1 MMLLRINTRINARL
15 NALLI
20 AVTALVATL
29 IFMQPASAQK
39 AFLHPDKA
47 FPVTVSWLENAT
59 QLRVNFL
66 TEKGYYLYQ
75 EAFQFRL
82 MQGDDASQILP
93 AVLPK
98 AEVKFDETFQK
109 NMPIYRYPIEV
120 ILTLPGGSALA
131 QKGQGVQI
139 EVDLQGCADGGIC
152 YPPSTLKFNIAAPG
166 VQVMPMPDEAILGA
180 ISSTSNQQASVTDR
194 FVSLWQERDDVN
206 AIGRFLKDTPRSY
219 LFLAF
224 FVLGLALAFTPCVLP
239 MLPILSSILFGANR
253 SEPIKKSRAIALASA
268 YIFGMALMYALAG
281 VLMAALGSGAQQA
294 LQNPIVLSAFAL
306 LLLALAGSLFGFYN
320 LQFPQAW
327 QAYIDRLA
335 GRQKGGSVYGAFA
348 LGGISTL
355 VASPCITAP
364 LAGILGFI
372 AHTGSM
378 SLGGG
383 LLFVMALGM
392 GLPLLFIAV
401 EARMLIPS
409 TGKWMI
415 GLQRVLGV
423 LLVLLAA
430 WIISPIVLSNNSSS
444 GSASSGPARAEKQL
458 GDLRFKVIGS
468 IEALQPFFE
477 EAKRT
482 GKPLLL
488 DFYADWCISC
498 KEMEIKTFAN
508 SAVTKKMQ
516 EYILVQAD
524 VTRNNA
530 EHQALLKQY
539 GLFGP
544 PGILLFNAAG
554 DEQINQRVVGF
565 MPPDRFLMRLNAAV
579 P

>member
-1 MMLLRINTRINARL
+1 MMLFQAHSRINAW
-15 NALLI
+15 LLSAI
-20 AVTALVATL
+20 AIAASFLL
-29 IFMQPASAQK
+29 MLPASAQK

-47 FPVTVSWLENAT
+47 FPVTVSWLENKT
-59 QLRVNFL
+59 QVQVNFL
-66 TEKGYYLYQ
+66 TAKGYYLYQ

-82 MQGDDASQILP
+82 MQGDGASQVLT

-109 NMPIYRYPIEV
+109 DMPIYRYPIDV
-120 ILTLPGGSALA
+120 VLTLPGGAALA
-131 QKGQGVQI
+131 EKGQGIQI

-152 YPPSTLKFNIAAPG
+152 YPPTTLKFNIAAPG
-166 VQVMPMPDEAILGA
+166 VQVMPLPDEVIQSASA
-180 ISSTSNQQASVTDR
+180 TSNQQQTVTDR
-194 FVSLWQERDDVN
+194 FMGLWQQRDDVN
-206 AIGRFLKDTPRSY
+206 AISQFLKETPTTY
-219 LFLAF
+219 LFIAF

-239 MLPILSSILFGANR
+239 MLPILSSIVFGTQG
-253 SEPIKKSRAIALASA
+253 SKPIKKSRAAVLAAA
-268 YIFGMALMYALAG
+268 YILGMALMYALAG

-320 LQFPQAW
+320 LQFPQSW
-327 QAYIDRLA
+327 QVYIDRIA
-335 GRQKGGSVYGAFA
+335 GRQKGGSITGAFI

-364 LAGILGFI
+364 LAGVLGFI

-392 GLPLLFIAV
+392 GLPLFFIAV
-401 EARMLIPS
+401 EARMLIPT

-415 GLQRVLGV
+415 GLQRVLGIM
-423 LLVLLAA
+423 LIMLAA
-430 WIISPIVLSNNSSS
+430 WIVSPILLSNTNSSS
-444 GSASSGPARAEKQL
+444 SNSGGLARSEKQL
-458 GDLRFKVIGS
+458 GDLKFKVIGT

-498 KEMEIKTFAN
+498 KEMEIKTFTN
-508 SAVTKKMQ
+508 PAVAKKMQ

-524 VTRNNA
+524 VTSNTA
-530 EHQALLKQY
+530 AHQALLKRY

-544 PGILLFNAAG
+544 PGILLFNPAG
-554 DEQINQRVVGF
+554 EEQTNQRVVGF
-565 MPPDRFLMRLNAAV
+565 MPPDRFLLRLNAAA

>member
-1 MMLLRINTRINARL
+1 MMLLQAHSRIKAW
-15 NALLI
+15 LLFAI
-20 AVTALVATL
+20 AIVASFVL
-29 IFMQPASAQK
+29 MLPASAQK

-47 FPVTVSWLENAT
+47 FPVTVTWLENRT
-59 QLRVNFL
+59 QVQVNFL
-66 TEKGYYLYQ
+66 TAKGYYLYQ

-82 MQGDDASQILP
+82 MQGDGASQVLT
-93 AVLPK
+93 AALPK

-109 NMPIYRYPIEV
+109 NMPIYRYPIQV
-120 ILTLPGGSALA
+120 VLTLPGGSVLA
-131 QKGQGVQI
+131 EKGEGIQI

-166 VQVMPMPDEAILGA
+166 VQVMPLPDEAVLGTNDRA
-180 ISSTSNQQASVTDR
+180 SNLQVSVTDR
-194 FVSLWQERDDVN
+194 FMGLWKQRDDVN
-206 AIGRFLKDTPRSY
+206 AIGSFLEQTPNTY

-253 SEPIKKSRAIALASA
+253 SEPIKKSRAITLASA

-281 VLMAALGSGAQQA
+281 ILMAALGSGAQQA

-327 QAYIDRLA
+327 QAYVDRLA
-335 GRQKGGSVYGAFA
+335 GRQKGGSVVGAFI

-364 LAGILGFI
+364 LAGVLGFI

-401 EARMLIPS
+401 EARILIPS

-415 GLQRVLGV
+415 TLQRLLGV
-423 LLVLLAA
+423 MLVLLAA
-430 WIISPIVLSNNSSS
+430 WIVSPILLGNSPTE
-444 GSASSGPARAEKQL
+444 SASGGQARAEKRL
-458 GDLRFKVIGS
+458 GDLTFKVVGS
-468 IEALQPFFE
+468 IEALQPFF
-477 EAKRT
+477 
-482 GKPLLL
+482 

-498 KEMEIKTFAN
+498 KEMEIKTFQNA
-508 SAVTKKMQ
+508 AVAKKMQ
-516 EYILVQAD
+516 DFILVQAD
-524 VTRNNA
+524 VTRNTA

-544 PGILLFNAAG
+544 PGILLFNPVG
-554 DEQINQRVVGF
+554 EEQINQRVVGF
-565 MPPDRFLMRLNAAV
+565 MPPDRFLPRLNAVA

>member
-1 MMLLRINTRINARL
+1 MMLFQAHSRINAW
-15 NALLI
+15 LLSAI
-20 AVTALVATL
+20 AIAASFLL
-29 IFMQPASAQK
+29 MLPASAQK

-47 FPVTVSWLENAT
+47 FPVTVSWLENKT
-59 QLRVNFL
+59 QVQVNFF
-66 TEKGYYLYQ
+66 TAKGYYLYQ

-82 MQGDDASQILP
+82 MQGDGASQVLT

-109 NMPIYRYPIEV
+109 DMPIYRYPIDV
-120 ILTLPGGSALA
+120 VLTLPGGAALA
-131 QKGQGVQI
+131 EKGLGIQI

-152 YPPSTLKFNIAAPG
+152 YPPTTLKFNIAAPG
-166 VQVMPMPDEAILGA
+166 VQVMPLPDEAIQSA
-180 ISSTSNQQASVTDR
+180 SATSNQQQSVTDR
-194 FVSLWQERDDVN
+194 FMGLWQQRDDVN
-206 AIGRFLKDTPRSY
+206 AISQFLKETPTAY
-219 LFLAF
+219 LFIAF

-239 MLPILSSILFGANR
+239 MLPILSSIVFGTQG
-253 SEPIKKSRAIALASA
+253 SKPIKKSRAAVLAAA
-268 YIFGMALMYALAG
+268 YILGMALMYALAG

-320 LQFPQAW
+320 LQFPQSW
-327 QAYIDRLA
+327 QVYIDRIA
-335 GRQKGGSVYGAFA
+335 GRQKGGSITGAFI

-364 LAGILGFI
+364 LAGVLGFI

-392 GLPLLFIAV
+392 GLPLFFIAV
-401 EARMLIPS
+401 EARMLIPT

-415 GLQRVLGV
+415 GLQRVLGIM
-423 LLVLLAA
+423 LIMLAA
-430 WIISPIVLSNNSSS
+430 WIVSPILLSNTNSSS
-444 GSASSGPARAEKQL
+444 SNSGGLARSEKQL
-458 GDLRFKVIGS
+458 GDLKFKVIGT

-508 SAVTKKMQ
+508 PAVAKKMQ
-516 EYILVQAD
+516 DFILVQAD
-524 VTRNNA
+524 VTSNTA
-530 EHQALLKQY
+530 AHQALLKRY

-544 PGILLFNAAG
+544 PGILLFNPAG
-554 DEQINQRVVGF
+554 EEQTNQRVVGF
-565 MPPDRFLMRLNAAV
+565 MPPDRFLLRLNAAA

>member
-1 MMLLRINTRINARL
+1 MMLFPAHSRINAW
-15 NALLI
+15 LLSAI
-20 AVTALVATL
+20 AIAASFLL
-29 IFMQPASAQK
+29 MLPASAQK

-47 FPVTVSWLENAT
+47 FPVTVSWLENKT
-59 QLRVNFL
+59 QVQVNFF
-66 TEKGYYLYQ
+66 TAKGYYLYQ

-82 MQGDDASQILP
+82 MQADGASQTLT
-93 AVLPK
+93 ATLPK

-109 NMPIYRYPIEV
+109 DMPIYRYPIEV
-120 ILTLPGGSALA
+120 VLTLPGGAALA
-131 QKGQGVQI
+131 EKGQGIQI

-152 YPPSTLKFNIAAPG
+152 YPPTTLKFNIAAPG
-166 VQVMPMPDEAILGA
+166 VQVMPLPDEVIQSASA
-180 ISSTSNQQASVTDR
+180 TSNQQQSVTDR
-194 FVSLWQERDDVN
+194 FMGLWQQRDDVN
-206 AIGRFLKDTPRSY
+206 AIGQFLKETPTTY
-219 LFLAF
+219 LFIAF

-239 MLPILSSILFGANR
+239 MLPILSSIVFGTQG
-253 SEPIKKSRAIALASA
+253 SKPIKKSRAAVLAAA
-268 YIFGMALMYALAG
+268 YILGMALMYALAG

-320 LQFPQAW
+320 LQFPQSW
-327 QAYIDRLA
+327 QVYIDRIA
-335 GRQKGGSVYGAFA
+335 GRQKGGSITGAFI

-364 LAGILGFI
+364 LAGVLGFI

-392 GLPLLFIAV
+392 GLPLFFIAV
-401 EARMLIPS
+401 EARMLIPT

-415 GLQRVLGV
+415 GLQRVLGIM
-423 LLVLLAA
+423 LIMLAA
-430 WIISPIVLSNNSSS
+430 WIVSPILLSNTNSSS
-444 GSASSGPARAEKQL
+444 SNSGGLARSEKQL
-458 GDLRFKVIGS
+458 GDLKFKVIGT

-508 SAVTKKMQ
+508 SAVAKKMQ
-516 EYILVQAD
+516 DFILVQAD
-524 VTRNNA
+524 VTSNTA
-530 EHQALLKQY
+530 AHQALLKRY

-544 PGILLFNAAG
+544 PGILLFNPAG
-554 DEQINQRVVGF
+554 EEQANQRVVGF
-565 MPPDRFLMRLNAAV
+565 MPPDRFLLRLNASA

>member
-1 MMLLRINTRINARL
+1 MMLFQAHSRINAW
-15 NALLI
+15 LLAVI
-20 AVTALVATL
+20 AIAASFLL
-29 IFMQPASAQK
+29 MLPAIAQK

-47 FPVTVSWLENAT
+47 FPLTASWLENKT
-59 QLRVNFL
+59 QLQVNFL
-66 TEKGYYLYQ
+66 TAKGYYLYQ
-75 EAFQFRL
+75 EALQFRL
-82 MQGDDASQILP
+82 MQADGTSQTLT
-93 AVLPK
+93 AALPK

-109 NMPIYRYPIEV
+109 NMPIYRYPIDV
-120 ILTLPGGSALA
+120 ILTLPGGAALA
-131 QKGQGVQI
+131 EKGQGIQI

-152 YPPSTLKFNIAAPG
+152 YPPTTLKFNIAAPG
-166 VQVMPMPDEAILGA
+166 VQVMPMPDDAIQSA
-180 ISSTSNQQASVTDR
+180 SSATSNQQASVVDR
-194 FVSLWQERDDVN
+194 FMGLWQQRDDVN
-206 AIGRFLKDTPRSY
+206 AIGQFLKETPTAY
-219 LFLAF
+219 LFIAF

-239 MLPILSSILFGANR
+239 MLPILSSIVFGTQG
-253 SEPIKKSRAIALASA
+253 SKPIKKSRAAVLAAA
-268 YIFGMALMYALAG
+268 YILGMALMYALAG

-294 LQNPIVLSAFAL
+294 LQNPVVLIAFAIL
-306 LLLALAGSLFGFYN
+306 LLVLAGSLFGFYG
-320 LQFPQAW
+320 LSFPQSW
-327 QAYIDRLA
+327 HKHIDRIA
-335 GRQKGGSVYGAFA
+335 GRQKGGSITGAFI

-364 LAGILGFI
+364 LAGVLGFI

-392 GLPLLFIAV
+392 GLPLFFIAV
-401 EARMLIPS
+401 EARMLIPT

-415 GLQRVLGV
+415 GLQRVLGIM
-423 LLVLLAA
+423 LIMLAA
-430 WIISPIVLSNNSSS
+430 WIVSPILLGNTNSSS
-444 GSASSGPARAEKQL
+444 SNNGGLARSEKQL
-458 GDLRFKVIGS
+458 GELKFKVIGS

-498 KEMEIKTFAN
+498 KEMEIKTFA
-508 SAVTKKMQ
+508 SPAVAKKMQ
-516 EYILVQAD
+516 EFILVQAD
-524 VTRNNA
+524 VTSNSA
-530 EHQALLKQY
+530 AHQALLKRY

-554 DEQINQRVVGF
+554 EEQTNQRVVGF
-565 MPPDRFLMRLNAAV
+565 MPPDRFLLRLSAAA

>member
-1 MMLLRINTRINARL
+1 MTLFQAHSRINAW
-15 NALLI
+15 LLSAI
-20 AVTALVATL
+20 AIAASFLL
-29 IFMQPASAQK
+29 MLPASAQK

-47 FPVTVSWLENAT
+47 FPVTVSWLENKT
-59 QLRVNFL
+59 QVQVNFF
-66 TEKGYYLYQ
+66 TAKGYYLYQ

-82 MQGDDASQILP
+82 MQADGASQTLT
-93 AVLPK
+93 ATLPK

-109 NMPIYRYPIEV
+109 DMPIYRYPIEV
-120 ILTLPGGSALA
+120 VLTLPGGAALA
-131 QKGQGVQI
+131 EKGQGIQI

-152 YPPSTLKFNIAAPG
+152 YPPTTLKFNIAAPG
-166 VQVMPMPDEAILGA
+166 VQVMPLPDEVIQSASA
-180 ISSTSNQQASVTDR
+180 TSNQQQSVTDR
-194 FVSLWQERDDVN
+194 FMGLWQQRDDVN
-206 AIGRFLKDTPRSY
+206 AIGQFLKETPTTY
-219 LFLAF
+219 LFIAF

-239 MLPILSSILFGANR
+239 MLPILSSIVFGTQG
-253 SEPIKKSRAIALASA
+253 SKPIKKSHAAALAAA
-268 YIFGMALMYALAG
+268 YILGMALMYALAG

-320 LQFPQAW
+320 LQFPQSW
-327 QAYIDRLA
+327 QVYIDRIA
-335 GRQKGGSVYGAFA
+335 GRQKGGSITGAFI

-364 LAGILGFI
+364 LAGVLGFI

-392 GLPLLFIAV
+392 GLPLFFIAV
-401 EARMLIPS
+401 EARMLIPT

-415 GLQRVLGV
+415 GLQRVLGIM
-423 LLVLLAA
+423 LIMLAA
-430 WIISPIVLSNNSSS
+430 WIVSPILLSNTNSSS
-444 GSASSGPARAEKQL
+444 SNSGGLARSEKQL
-458 GDLRFKVIGS
+458 GDLKFKVIGT

-508 SAVTKKMQ
+508 PAVAKKMQ
-516 EYILVQAD
+516 DFILVQAD
-524 VTRNNA
+524 VTSNTA
-530 EHQALLKQY
+530 AHQALLKRY

-544 PGILLFNAAG
+544 PGILLFNPAG
-554 DEQINQRVVGF
+554 EEQTNQRVVGF
-565 MPPDRFLMRLNAAV
+565 MPPDRFLLRLNASA

>member
-1 MMLLRINTRINARL
+1 
-15 NALLI
+15 
-20 AVTALVATL
+20 
-29 IFMQPASAQK
+29 
-39 AFLHPDKA
+39 
-47 FPVTVSWLENAT
+47 
-59 QLRVNFL
+59 
-66 TEKGYYLYQ
+66 
-75 EAFQFRL
+75 
-82 MQGDDASQILP
+82 
-93 AVLPK
+93 
-98 AEVKFDETFQK
+98 
-109 NMPIYRYPIEV
+109 
-120 ILTLPGGSALA
+120 LTLPGGVALA
-131 QKGQGVQI
+131 EKSQGIQI

-166 VQVMPMPDEAILGA
+166 VQVMPLPDALQP
-180 ISSTSNQQASVTDR
+180 SPSTTANLSPSIGER
-194 FVSLWQERDDVN
+194 FMGLWQQRDDVN
-206 AIGRFLKDTPRSY
+206 AISSFLEETPNAY

-253 SEPIKKSRAIALASA
+253 SEPIKKSRAITLASA
-268 YIFGMALMYALAG
+268 YIVGMALMYALAG

-327 QAYIDRLA
+327 QAYVDRLA
-335 GRQKGGSVYGAFA
+335 GRQKGGSVLGAFI

-364 LAGILGFI
+364 LAGVLGFI

-401 EARMLIPS
+401 EARILIPS

-415 GLQRVLGV
+415 TLQRLLGV
-423 LLVLLAA
+423 MLVLLAA
-430 WIISPIVLSNNSSS
+430 WIVSPIFLGNSPTESAIS
-444 GSASSGPARAEKQL
+444 GQTRTEKRL
-458 GDLRFKVIGS
+458 GDLTFKVVGS
-468 IEALQPFFE
+468 IEALQPYFN

-498 KEMEIKTFAN
+498 KEMEIKTFQNA
-508 SAVTKKMQ
+508 AVAKKMQ
-516 EYILVQAD
+516 DFILVQAD
-524 VTRNNA
+524 VTRNTA

-544 PGILLFNAAG
+544 PGILLFNPAG
-554 DEQINQRVVGF
+554 EEQINQRVVGF
-565 MPPDRFLMRLNAAV
+565 MPPDRFLPRLNAVA

>member
-1 MMLLRINTRINARL
+1 MTLFQVHSRINAW
-15 NALLI
+15 LLSAI
-20 AVTALVATL
+20 AIAASLL
-29 IFMQPASAQK
+29 LMLPASAQK

-47 FPVTVSWLENAT
+47 FPVTVSWIENKT
-59 QLRVNFL
+59 QLQVNFL
-66 TEKGYYLYQ
+66 TAKGYYLYQ

-82 MQGDDASQILP
+82 MQGDSASQTMT
-93 AVLPK
+93 ATLPK

-109 NMPIYRYPIEV
+109 NMPIYRHPIDV
-120 ILTLPGGSALA
+120 ILTLPGGAALA
-131 QKGQGVQI
+131 EKGQGIQI

-152 YPPSTLKFNIAAPG
+152 YPPTTLKFNIAAPG
-166 VQVMPMPDEAILGA
+166 VQVMPLPDALLPSPSAAANPSPSIGE
-180 ISSTSNQQASVTDR
+180 R
-194 FVSLWQERDDVN
+194 FMGLWKQRDDVN
-206 AIGRFLKDTPRSY
+206 AIGSFLEETPNTY

-224 FVLGLALAFTPCVLP
+224 FILGLALAFTPCVLP

-253 SEPIKKSRAIALASA
+253 SEPIKKSRAITLASA

-327 QAYIDRLA
+327 QAYVDRLA
-335 GRQKGGSVYGAFA
+335 GRQKGGSVVGAFI

-364 LAGILGFI
+364 LAGVLGFI

-401 EARMLIPS
+401 EARILIPS

-415 GLQRVLGV
+415 TLQRLLGV
-423 LLVLLAA
+423 MLVLLAA
-430 WIISPIVLSNNSSS
+430 WIVSPIFIGNSPTE
-444 GSASSGPARAEKQL
+444 SASSGQARTEKQL
-458 GDLRFKVIGS
+458 GELKFKVIGS
-468 IEALQPFFE
+468 IEALQPFFD

-508 SAVTKKMQ
+508 PAVAKKMQ
-516 EYILVQAD
+516 DFILVQAN
-524 VTRNNA
+524 VTSNSA
-530 EHQALLKQY
+530 AHQALLKGY

-554 DEQINQRVVGF
+554 EEQINQRVVGF
-565 MPPDRFLMRLNAAV
+565 MPPDRFLLRLNAAA

>member
-1 MMLLRINTRINARL
+1 MTLFPAHSRINAW
-15 NALLI
+15 LLSAI
-20 AVTALVATL
+20 AIAASFLL
-29 IFMQPASAQK
+29 MLPASAQK

-47 FPVTVSWLENAT
+47 FPVTVSWLENKT
-59 QLRVNFL
+59 QVQVNFF
-66 TEKGYYLYQ
+66 TAKGYYLYQ

-82 MQGDDASQILP
+82 MQADGASQTLT
-93 AVLPK
+93 ATLPK

-109 NMPIYRYPIEV
+109 DMPIYRYPIDV
-120 ILTLPGGSALA
+120 VLTLPGGVALA
-131 QKGQGVQI
+131 EKGQGIQI

-152 YPPSTLKFNIAAPG
+152 YPPTTLKFNIAAPG
-166 VQVMPMPDEAILGA
+166 VQVMPLPDEVIQSASA
-180 ISSTSNQQASVTDR
+180 TSNQQQSVTDR
-194 FVSLWQERDDVN
+194 FMGLWQQRDDVN
-206 AIGRFLKDTPRSY
+206 AISQFLKETPTTY
-219 LFLAF
+219 LFIAF

-239 MLPILSSILFGANR
+239 MLPILSSIVFGTQG
-253 SEPIKKSRAIALASA
+253 SKPIKKSRAAVLAAA
-268 YIFGMALMYALAG
+268 YILGMALMYALAG

-320 LQFPQAW
+320 LQFPQSW
-327 QAYIDRLA
+327 QVYIDRIA
-335 GRQKGGSVYGAFA
+335 GRQKGGSITGAFI

-364 LAGILGFI
+364 LAGVLGFI

-392 GLPLLFIAV
+392 GLPLFFIAV
-401 EARMLIPS
+401 EARMLIPT

-415 GLQRVLGV
+415 GLQRVLGIM
-423 LLVLLAA
+423 LIMLAA
-430 WIISPIVLSNNSSS
+430 WIVSPILLSNTNSSS
-444 GSASSGPARAEKQL
+444 SNSGGLARSEKQL
-458 GDLRFKVIGS
+458 GDLKFKVIGT

-508 SAVTKKMQ
+508 PAVAKKMQ
-516 EYILVQAD
+516 DFILVQAD
-524 VTRNNA
+524 VTSNTA
-530 EHQALLKQY
+530 AHQALLKRY

-544 PGILLFNAAG
+544 PGILLFNPAG
-554 DEQINQRVVGF
+554 EEQANQRVVGF
-565 MPPDRFLMRLNAAV
+565 MPPDRFLLRLNASA

>member
-1 MMLLRINTRINARL
+1 MTLFPAHSRINAW
-15 NALLI
+15 LLSAI
-20 AVTALVATL
+20 AIAASFLL
-29 IFMQPASAQK
+29 MLPASAQK

-47 FPVTVSWLENAT
+47 FPVTVSWLENKT
-59 QLRVNFL
+59 QVQVNFF
-66 TEKGYYLYQ
+66 TAKGYYLYQ

-82 MQGDDASQILP
+82 MQADGASQTLT
-93 AVLPK
+93 ATLPK

-109 NMPIYRYPIEV
+109 DMPIYRYPIEV
-120 ILTLPGGSALA
+120 VLTLPGGAALA
-131 QKGQGVQI
+131 EKGQGIQI

-152 YPPSTLKFNIAAPG
+152 YPPTTLKFNIAAPG
-166 VQVMPMPDEAILGA
+166 VQVMPLPDEAIQSA
-180 ISSTSNQQASVTDR
+180 SANSNQQQSVTDR
-194 FVSLWQERDDVN
+194 FMGLWQQRDDVN
-206 AIGRFLKDTPRSY
+206 AIGQFLKETPTTY
-219 LFLAF
+219 LFIAF

-239 MLPILSSILFGANR
+239 MLPILSSIVFGTQG
-253 SEPIKKSRAIALASA
+253 SKPIKKSRAAVLAAA
-268 YIFGMALMYALAG
+268 YILGMALMYALAG

-320 LQFPQAW
+320 LQFPQSW
-327 QAYIDRLA
+327 QVYVDRIA
-335 GRQKGGSVYGAFA
+335 GRQKGGSITGAFI

-364 LAGILGFI
+364 LAGVLGFI

-392 GLPLLFIAV
+392 GLPLFFIAV
-401 EARMLIPS
+401 EARMLIPT

-415 GLQRVLGV
+415 GLQRVLGIM
-423 LLVLLAA
+423 LIMLAA
-430 WIISPIVLSNNSSS
+430 WIVSPILLSNTNSSS
-444 GSASSGPARAEKQL
+444 SNSGGLARSEKQL
-458 GDLRFKVIGS
+458 GDLKFKVIGT

-508 SAVTKKMQ
+508 SAVAKKMQ
-516 EYILVQAD
+516 DFILVQAD
-524 VTRNNA
+524 VTSNTA
-530 EHQALLKQY
+530 AHQALLKRY

-544 PGILLFNAAG
+544 PGILLFNPAG
-554 DEQINQRVVGF
+554 EEQANQRVVGF
-565 MPPDRFLMRLNAAV
+565 MPPDRFLLRLNASA

>member
-1 MMLLRINTRINARL
+1 MMLFQAHSRINAW
-15 NALLI
+15 LLSAMAI
-20 AVTALVATL
+20 AASLL
-29 IFMQPASAQK
+29 LMLPASAQK

-47 FPVTVSWLENAT
+47 FPVTVSWLENRT
-59 QLRVNFL
+59 QLQVNFL
-66 TEKGYYLYQ
+66 TAKGYYLYQ

-82 MQGDDASQILP
+82 MQGDSASQTLT
-93 AVLPK
+93 ATLPK

-109 NMPIYRYPIEV
+109 NMPIYRHPIDV
-120 ILTLPGGSALA
+120 ILTLPGGAALA
-131 QKGQGVQI
+131 EKGQGIQI

-152 YPPSTLKFNIAAPG
+152 YPPTTLKFNIAAPG
-166 VQVMPMPDEAILGA
+166 VQVMPLPD
-180 ISSTSNQQASVTDR
+180 ASLPSPSAVTNPNPSVGER
-194 FVSLWQERDDVN
+194 FMDLWKERDDVN
-206 AIGRFLKDTPRSY
+206 AISRFLEETPTAY
-219 LFLAF
+219 LFIAF

-239 MLPILSSILFGANR
+239 MLPILSSIVFGTQG
-253 SEPIKKSRAIALASA
+253 SKPIKKSRAAVLAAA
-268 YIFGMALMYALAG
+268 YILGMALMYALAG

-294 LQNPIVLSAFAL
+294 LQNPVVLIAFAIL
-306 LLLALAGSLFGFYN
+306 LLVLAGSLFGFYG
-320 LQFPQAW
+320 LSLPQSW
-327 QAYIDRLA
+327 HGHIDRIA
-335 GRQKGGSVYGAFA
+335 GRQKGGSIAGAFI
-348 LGGISTL
+348 LGGVSTL

-364 LAGILGFI
+364 LAGVLGFI

-392 GLPLLFIAV
+392 GLPLFFIAV
-401 EARMLIPS
+401 EARMLIPT

-415 GLQRVLGV
+415 GLQRVLGIMLIV
-423 LLVLLAA
+423 LAA
-430 WIISPIVLSNNSSS
+430 WIVSPIFLGNSPSE
-444 GSASSGPARAEKQL
+444 SASSGQARAEKQL
-458 GDLRFKVIGS
+458 GELKFKVIGS
-468 IEALQPFFE
+468 IEELQPFFE

-508 SAVTKKMQ
+508 PAVAKKMQ
-516 EYILVQAD
+516 EFILVQAD
-524 VTRNNA
+524 VTSNSA
-530 EHQALLKQY
+530 AHQALLKRY

-554 DEQINQRVVGF
+554 EEQTNQRVVGF
-565 MPPDRFLMRLNAAV
+565 MPPDRFLPRLNAAA

>member
-1 MMLLRINTRINARL
+1 MMLLRINTRWNG
-15 NALLI
+15 LLLFVM
-20 AVTALVATL
+20 AMGVSFL
-29 IFMQPASAQK
+29 FMLPVSAQK

-47 FPVTVSWLENAT
+47 FPVTVSWLENKT
-59 QLRVNFL
+59 QLQVNFL
-66 TEKGYYLYQ
+66 TANGYYLYQ

-82 MQGDDASQILP
+82 MQGNGASKVLT
-93 AVLPK
+93 ATLPK

-120 ILTLPGGSALA
+120 TLTLPGGAALA
-131 QKGQGVQI
+131 EKGQGIQI

-152 YPPSTLKFNIAAPG
+152 YPPTTLKFNIAAPG
-166 VQVMPMPDEAILGA
+166 VQVMPIPDEVMLSA
-180 ISSTSNQQASVTDR
+180 SSPTSNQQPSVADR
-194 FVSLWQERDDVN
+194 FKGLWQQRDDVN
-206 AIGRFLKDTPRSY
+206 AIGQFLQATPTAY
-219 LFLAF
+219 LFIAF

-239 MLPILSSILFGANR
+239 MLPILSSIVFGTQG
-253 SEPIKKSRAIALASA
+253 SKPIKKSRAAVLAAA
-268 YIFGMALMYALAG
+268 YILGMALMYALAG

-294 LQNPIVLSAFAL
+294 LQNPIVLTAFAIL
-306 LLLALAGSLFGFYN
+306 LLVLAGSLFGFYG
-320 LQFPQAW
+320 LSFPQSW
-327 QAYIDRLA
+327 HKHIDRIA
-335 GRQKGGSVYGAFA
+335 GRQKGGSITGAFI
-348 LGGISTL
+348 LGGVSTL

-364 LAGILGFI
+364 LAGVLGFI

-392 GLPLLFIAV
+392 GLPLFFIAV
-401 EARMLIPS
+401 EARMLIPT

-415 GLQRVLGV
+415 GLQRVLGIM
-423 LLVLLAA
+423 LIMLAA
-430 WIISPIVLSNNSSS
+430 WIVSPIFLGNSPTESTSS
-444 GSASSGPARAEKQL
+444 GQARAEKQL
-458 GDLRFKVIGS
+458 GDLKFKVIGS
-468 IEALQPFFE
+468 IEALQPYFD

-508 SAVTKKMQ
+508 PVVAKKMQ
-516 EYILVQAD
+516 EYILAQAD
-524 VTRNNA
+524 VTRNTP

-544 PGILLFNAAG
+544 PGILLFNPAG
-554 DEQINQRVVGF
+554 EEQNNQRVVGF
-565 MPPDRFLMRLNAAV
+565 MPPDRFLLRLNAAA

>member
-1 MMLLRINTRINARL
+1 MMLFQAHSRINAW
-15 NALLI
+15 LLSAI
-20 AVTALVATL
+20 AIAASFLL
-29 IFMQPASAQK
+29 MLPASAQK

-47 FPVTVSWLENAT
+47 FPVTVSWLENKT
-59 QLRVNFL
+59 QVQVNFF
-66 TEKGYYLYQ
+66 TAKGYYLYQ

-82 MQGDDASQILP
+82 MQADGASQTLT
-93 AVLPK
+93 ATLPK

-109 NMPIYRYPIEV
+109 NMPIYRYPIDV
-120 ILTLPGGSALA
+120 VLTLPGGVALA
-131 QKGQGVQI
+131 EKGQGIQI

-152 YPPSTLKFNIAAPG
+152 YPPTTLKFNIAAPG
-166 VQVMPMPDEAILGA
+166 VQVMPLPDEAIQSA
-180 ISSTSNQQASVTDR
+180 SATSNQQQSVTDR
-194 FVSLWQERDDVN
+194 FMGLWQQRDDVN
-206 AIGRFLKDTPRSY
+206 AIGQFLKETPTTY
-219 LFLAF
+219 LFIAF

-239 MLPILSSILFGANR
+239 MLPILSSIVFGTQG
-253 SEPIKKSRAIALASA
+253 SKPIKKSRAAVLAAA
-268 YIFGMALMYALAG
+268 YILGMALMYALAG

-294 LQNPIVLSAFAL
+294 LQSPIVLSAFAL

-320 LQFPQAW
+320 LQFPQSW
-327 QAYIDRLA
+327 QVYIDRIA
-335 GRQKGGSVYGAFA
+335 GRQKGGSITGAFI

-364 LAGILGFI
+364 LAGVLGFI

-392 GLPLLFIAV
+392 GLPLFFIAV
-401 EARMLIPS
+401 EARMLIPT

-415 GLQRVLGV
+415 GLQRVLGIM
-423 LLVLLAA
+423 LIMLAA
-430 WIISPIVLSNNSSS
+430 WIVSPILLGSTNSSS
-444 GSASSGPARAEKQL
+444 SNNGGLARSEKQL
-458 GDLRFKVIGS
+458 GDLKFKVIGT

-508 SAVTKKMQ
+508 PAVAKKMQ
-516 EYILVQAD
+516 DFILVQAD
-524 VTRNNA
+524 VTRNTA
-530 EHQALLKQY
+530 EHQALLKRY

-544 PGILLFNAAG
+544 PGILLFNPAG
-554 DEQINQRVVGF
+554 EEQTNQRVVGF
-565 MPPDRFLMRLNAAV
+565 MPPDRFLLRLNAAA

>member
-1 MMLLRINTRINARL
+1 MMLFQAHSRINAW
-15 NALLI
+15 LLSAI
-20 AVTALVATL
+20 AIAASFLL
-29 IFMQPASAQK
+29 MLPASAQK

-47 FPVTVSWLENAT
+47 FPVTVGWLENKT
-59 QLRVNFL
+59 QVQVNFL
-66 TEKGYYLYQ
+66 TAKGYYLYQ

-82 MQGDDASQILP
+82 MQGDGASQVLT

-109 NMPIYRYPIEV
+109 DMPIYRYPIEV
-120 ILTLPGGSALA
+120 VLTLPGGAALA
-131 QKGQGVQI
+131 EKGQGIQI

-152 YPPSTLKFNIAAPG
+152 YPPTTLKFNIAAPG
-166 VQVMPMPDEAILGA
+166 VQVMPLPDEVIQSASA
-180 ISSTSNQQASVTDR
+180 TSNQQQSVTDR
-194 FVSLWQERDDVN
+194 FMGLWQQRDDVN
-206 AIGRFLKDTPRSY
+206 AISQFLKETPTAY
-219 LFLAF
+219 LFIAF

-239 MLPILSSILFGANR
+239 MLPILSSIVFGTQG
-253 SEPIKKSRAIALASA
+253 SKPIKKSRAAVLAAA
-268 YIFGMALMYALAG
+268 YILGMALMYALAG

-320 LQFPQAW
+320 LQFPQSW
-327 QAYIDRLA
+327 QVYIDRIA
-335 GRQKGGSVYGAFA
+335 GRQKGGSITGAFI

-364 LAGILGFI
+364 LAGVLGFI

-392 GLPLLFIAV
+392 GLPLFFIAV
-401 EARMLIPS
+401 EARMLIPT

-415 GLQRVLGV
+415 GLQRVLGIM
-423 LLVLLAA
+423 LIMLAA
-430 WIISPIVLSNNSSS
+430 WIVSPILLSNTNSSS
-444 GSASSGPARAEKQL
+444 SNSGGLARSEKQL
-458 GDLRFKVIGS
+458 GDLKFKVIGT

-508 SAVTKKMQ
+508 PAVAKKMQ

-524 VTRNNA
+524 VTSNTA
-530 EHQALLKQY
+530 AHQALLKRY

-544 PGILLFNAAG
+544 PGILLFNPAG
-554 DEQINQRVVGF
+554 EEQTNQRVVGF
-565 MPPDRFLMRLNAAV
+565 MPPDRFLLRLNAAA

>member
-1 MMLLRINTRINARL
+1 MMLFQAHSRINAW
-15 NALLI
+15 LLSAI
-20 AVTALVATL
+20 AIAASFLL
-29 IFMQPASAQK
+29 MLPASAQK

-47 FPVTVSWLENAT
+47 FPVNVSWLENKT
-59 QLRVNFL
+59 QLQVNFL
-66 TEKGYYLYQ
+66 TAKGYYLYQ

-82 MQGDDASQILP
+82 MQGDGASQTLT
-93 AVLPK
+93 ATLPK

-109 NMPIYRYPIEV
+109 NMPIYRYPIDV
-120 ILTLPGGSALA
+120 ILTLPGGAALA
-131 QKGQGVQI
+131 EKGQGIQI

-152 YPPSTLKFNIAAPG
+152 YPPTTLKFNIAAPG
-166 VQVMPMPDEAILGA
+166 VQVMPMPDELIPSANSA
-180 ISSTSNQQASVTDR
+180 ASNQQQSVTDR
-194 FVSLWQERDDVN
+194 FMGLWQQRDDVN
-206 AIGRFLKDTPRSY
+206 AISRFLEETPTAY
-219 LFLAF
+219 LFIAF

-239 MLPILSSILFGANR
+239 MLPILSSIVFGTQG
-253 SEPIKKSRAIALASA
+253 SKPIKKSRAAVLAAA
-268 YIFGMALMYALAG
+268 YILGMALMYALAG

-294 LQNPIVLSAFAL
+294 LQNPVVLIAFAV
-306 LLLALAGSLFGFYN
+306 LLLALAGSLFGFYG
-320 LQFPQAW
+320 LSLPQSW
-327 QAYIDRLA
+327 HSHIDRIA
-335 GRQKGGSVYGAFA
+335 GRQKGGSITGAFI
-348 LGGISTL
+348 LGGVSTL

-364 LAGILGFI
+364 LAGVLGFI

-392 GLPLLFIAV
+392 GLPLFFIAV
-401 EARMLIPS
+401 EARMLIPT

-415 GLQRVLGV
+415 GLQRVLGIMLIV
-423 LLVLLAA
+423 LAA
-430 WIISPIVLSNNSSS
+430 WIVSPILLGSTNSSS
-444 GSASSGPARAEKQL
+444 SNNGGLARSEKQL
-458 GDLRFKVIGS
+458 GELKFKVIGS

-508 SAVTKKMQ
+508 PTVAKKMQ
-516 EYILVQAD
+516 DFILVQAD
-524 VTRNNA
+524 VTSNSA
-530 EHQALLKQY
+530 AHQALLKRY

-544 PGILLFNAAG
+544 PGILLFNPAG
-554 DEQINQRVVGF
+554 EEQTNQRIVGF
-565 MPPDRFLMRLNAAV
+565 MPPDRFLSRLNAAA

>member
-1 MMLLRINTRINARL
+1 MMLFQAHSRINAW
-15 NALLI
+15 LLSAI
-20 AVTALVATL
+20 AIAASFLL
-29 IFMQPASAQK
+29 MLPASAQK

-47 FPVTVSWLENAT
+47 FPVTVSWLENKT
-59 QLRVNFL
+59 QVQVNFF
-66 TEKGYYLYQ
+66 TAKGYYLYQ

-82 MQGDDASQILP
+82 MQADGASQTLT
-93 AVLPK
+93 ATLPK

-109 NMPIYRYPIEV
+109 DMPIYRYPIEV
-120 ILTLPGGSALA
+120 VLTLPGGAALA
-131 QKGQGVQI
+131 EKGQGIQI

-152 YPPSTLKFNIAAPG
+152 YPPTTLKFNIAAPG
-166 VQVMPMPDEAILGA
+166 VQVMPLPDEVIQSASA
-180 ISSTSNQQASVTDR
+180 TSNQQQSVTDR
-194 FVSLWQERDDVN
+194 FMGLWQQRDDVN
-206 AIGRFLKDTPRSY
+206 AIGQFLKETPTTY
-219 LFLAF
+219 LFIAF

-239 MLPILSSILFGANR
+239 MLPILSSIVFGTQG
-253 SEPIKKSRAIALASA
+253 SKPIKKSRAAVLAAA
-268 YIFGMALMYALAG
+268 YILGMALMYALAG

-320 LQFPQAW
+320 LQFPQSW
-327 QAYIDRLA
+327 QVYIDRIA
-335 GRQKGGSVYGAFA
+335 GRQKGGSITGAFI

-364 LAGILGFI
+364 LAGVLGFI

-392 GLPLLFIAV
+392 GLPLFFIAV
-401 EARMLIPS
+401 EARMLIPT

-415 GLQRVLGV
+415 GLQRVLGIM
-423 LLVLLAA
+423 LIMLAA
-430 WIISPIVLSNNSSS
+430 WIVSPILLSNTNSSS
-444 GSASSGPARAEKQL
+444 SNSGGLARSEKQL
-458 GDLRFKVIGS
+458 GDLKFKVIGT

-508 SAVTKKMQ
+508 PAVAKKMQ
-516 EYILVQAD
+516 DFILVQAD
-524 VTRNNA
+524 VTSNTA
-530 EHQALLKQY
+530 AHQALLKRY

-544 PGILLFNAAG
+544 PGILLFNPAG
-554 DEQINQRVVGF
+554 EEQANQRVVGF
-565 MPPDRFLMRLNAAV
+565 MPPDRFLLRLNAAA

>member
-1 MMLLRINTRINARL
+1 MTLFQAHSRINAWIL
-15 NALLI
+15 SAIAIAASFLLM
-20 AVTALVATL
+20 L
-29 IFMQPASAQK
+29 PASAQK

-47 FPVTVSWLENAT
+47 FPVTVSWLENKT
-59 QLRVNFL
+59 QVQVNFF
-66 TEKGYYLYQ
+66 TAKGYYLYQ

-82 MQGDDASQILP
+82 MQADGASQTLT
-93 AVLPK
+93 ATLPK

-109 NMPIYRYPIEV
+109 DMPIYRYPIEV
-120 ILTLPGGSALA
+120 VLTLPGGAALA
-131 QKGQGVQI
+131 EKGQGIQI

-152 YPPSTLKFNIAAPG
+152 YPPTTLKFNIAAPG
-166 VQVMPMPDEAILGA
+166 VQVMPLPDEEIQSASA
-180 ISSTSNQQASVTDR
+180 NSNQQQSVTDR
-194 FVSLWQERDDVN
+194 FMGLWQQRDDVN
-206 AIGRFLKDTPRSY
+206 AIGQFLKETPTTY
-219 LFLAF
+219 LFIAF

-239 MLPILSSILFGANR
+239 MLPILSSIVFGTQG
-253 SEPIKKSRAIALASA
+253 SKPIKKSRAAVLAAA
-268 YIFGMALMYALAG
+268 YILGMALMYALAG

-320 LQFPQAW
+320 LQFPQSW
-327 QAYIDRLA
+327 QVYIDRIA
-335 GRQKGGSVYGAFA
+335 GRQKGGSITGAFI

-364 LAGILGFI
+364 LAGVLGFI

-392 GLPLLFIAV
+392 GLPLFFIAV
-401 EARMLIPS
+401 EARMLIPT

-415 GLQRVLGV
+415 GLQRILGIM
-423 LLVLLAA
+423 LIMLAA
-430 WIISPIVLSNNSSS
+430 WIVSPILLGNTNSSS
-444 GSASSGPARAEKQL
+444 SNSGGLVRSEKQL
-458 GDLRFKVIGS
+458 GDLKFKVIGT

-508 SAVTKKMQ
+508 SAVAKKMQ

-524 VTRNNA
+524 VTSNTA
-530 EHQALLKQY
+530 AHQALLKRY
-539 GLFGP
+539 ALFGP
-544 PGILLFNAAG
+544 PGILLFNPAG
-554 DEQINQRVVGF
+554 EEQANQRVVGF
-565 MPPDRFLMRLNAAV
+565 MPPDRFLLRLNAAA

>member
-1 MMLLRINTRINARL
+1 MLLAAIAIA
-15 NALLI
+15 ASFLLM
-20 AVTALVATL
+20 L
-29 IFMQPASAQK
+29 PASAQK

-47 FPVTVSWLENAT
+47 FPVTVSWLENKT
-59 QLRVNFL
+59 QLQIDFL
-66 TEKGYYLYQ
+66 TAKGYYLYQ

-82 MQGDDASQILP
+82 MQSDGASQTLAATI
-93 AVLPK
+93 PK

-109 NMPIYRYPIEV
+109 NMPIYRYPIDV
-120 ILTLPGGSALA
+120 ILTLPGGAALA
-131 QKGQGVQI
+131 EKGQGIQI

-152 YPPSTLKFNIAAPG
+152 YPPTTLKFNIAAPG
-166 VQVMPMPDEAILGA
+166 VQVMPMPDEAIQSA
-180 ISSTSNQQASVTDR
+180 SSATSNQPASVTDR
-194 FVSLWQERDDVN
+194 FKGLWQQRDDVN
-206 AIGRFLKDTPRSY
+206 AIGQFLKETPTAY
-219 LFLAF
+219 LFIAF

-306 LLLALAGSLFGFYN
+306 LLLVLAGSLFGFYG

-327 QAYIDRLA
+327 QAYVDRLA
-335 GRQKGGSVYGAFA
+335 GRQKGGSVVGAFI

-364 LAGILGFI
+364 LAGVLGFI

-392 GLPLLFIAV
+392 GLPLFLIAV
-401 EARMLIPS
+401 EARMLIPT

-415 GLQRVLGV
+415 GLQRVLGIMLIV
-423 LLVLLAA
+423 LAA
-430 WIISPIVLSNNSSS
+430 WIVSPIFLGNSPSE
-444 GSASSGPARAEKQL
+444 SASSGQARAEKQL
-458 GDLRFKVIGS
+458 GELKFKVIGS
-468 IEALQPFFE
+468 IEALQPFFD

-508 SAVTKKMQ
+508 PAVAKKMQ
-516 EYILVQAD
+516 EFILVQAD
-524 VTRNNA
+524 VTRNIA

-544 PGILLFNAAG
+544 PGILLFNPAG
-554 DEQINQRVVGF
+554 EEKINQRVVGF
-565 MPPDRFLMRLNAAV
+565 MPPDRFLLRLNAAA

>member
-1 MMLLRINTRINARL
+1 MMLFQAHSRINAW
-15 NALLI
+15 LLSAI
-20 AVTALVATL
+20 AIAASFLL
-29 IFMQPASAQK
+29 MLPASAQK

-47 FPVTVSWLENAT
+47 FPVTVSWLENKT
-59 QLRVNFL
+59 QVQVNFL
-66 TEKGYYLYQ
+66 TAKGYYLYQ

-82 MQGDDASQILP
+82 MQGDGASQVLT

-109 NMPIYRYPIEV
+109 DMPIYRYPIEV
-120 ILTLPGGSALA
+120 VLTLPGGAALA
-131 QKGQGVQI
+131 EKGQGIQI

-152 YPPSTLKFNIAAPG
+152 YPPTTLKFNIAAPG
-166 VQVMPMPDEAILGA
+166 VQVMPLPDEVIQSASA
-180 ISSTSNQQASVTDR
+180 TSNQQQTVTDR
-194 FVSLWQERDDVN
+194 FMGLWQQRDDVN
-206 AIGRFLKDTPRSY
+206 AISQFLKETPTTY
-219 LFLAF
+219 LFIAF

-239 MLPILSSILFGANR
+239 MLPILSSIVFGTQG
-253 SEPIKKSRAIALASA
+253 SKPIKKSRAAVLAAA
-268 YIFGMALMYALAG
+268 YILGMALMYALAG

-320 LQFPQAW
+320 LQFPQSW
-327 QAYIDRLA
+327 QVYIDRIA
-335 GRQKGGSVYGAFA
+335 GRQKGGSITGAFI

-364 LAGILGFI
+364 LAGVLGFI

-392 GLPLLFIAV
+392 GLPLFFIAV
-401 EARMLIPS
+401 EARMLIPT

-415 GLQRVLGV
+415 GLQRVLGIM
-423 LLVLLAA
+423 LIMLAA
-430 WIISPIVLSNNSSS
+430 WIVSPILLSNTNSSS
-444 GSASSGPARAEKQL
+444 SNSGGLARSEKQL
-458 GDLRFKVIGS
+458 GNLKFKVIGT

-508 SAVTKKMQ
+508 PAVAKKMQ

-524 VTRNNA
+524 VTSNTA
-530 EHQALLKQY
+530 AHQALLKRY

-544 PGILLFNAAG
+544 PGILLFNPAG
-554 DEQINQRVVGF
+554 EEQTNQRVVGF
-565 MPPDRFLMRLNAAV
+565 MPPDRFLLRLNAAA

>member
-1 MMLLRINTRINARL
+1 MTLFQAHSRINAW
-15 NALLI
+15 LLSAI
-20 AVTALVATL
+20 AIAASFLL
-29 IFMQPASAQK
+29 MLPASAQK

-47 FPVTVSWLENAT
+47 FPVTVSWLENKT
-59 QLRVNFL
+59 QVQVNFF
-66 TEKGYYLYQ
+66 TAKGYYLYQ

-82 MQGDDASQILP
+82 MQADGASQTLT
-93 AVLPK
+93 ATLPK

-109 NMPIYRYPIEV
+109 DMPIYRYPIEV
-120 ILTLPGGSALA
+120 VLTLPGGAALA
-131 QKGQGVQI
+131 EKGQGIQI

-152 YPPSTLKFNIAAPG
+152 YPPTTLKFNIAAPG
-166 VQVMPMPDEAILGA
+166 VQVMPLPDEEIQSASA
-180 ISSTSNQQASVTDR
+180 NSNQQQSVTDR
-194 FVSLWQERDDVN
+194 FMGLWQQRDDVN
-206 AIGRFLKDTPRSY
+206 AIGQFLKETPTTY
-219 LFLAF
+219 LFIAF

-239 MLPILSSILFGANR
+239 MLPILSSIVFGTQG
-253 SEPIKKSRAIALASA
+253 SKPIKKSRAAVLAAA
-268 YIFGMALMYALAG
+268 YILGMALMYALAG

-320 LQFPQAW
+320 LQFPQSW
-327 QAYIDRLA
+327 QVYIDRIA
-335 GRQKGGSVYGAFA
+335 GRQKGGSITGAFI

-364 LAGILGFI
+364 LAGVLGFI

-392 GLPLLFIAV
+392 GLPLFFIAV
-401 EARMLIPS
+401 EARMLIPT

-415 GLQRVLGV
+415 GLQRVLGIM
-423 LLVLLAA
+423 LIMLAA
-430 WIISPIVLSNNSSS
+430 WIVSPILLSNTNSSS
-444 GSASSGPARAEKQL
+444 SNSGGLARSEKQL
-458 GDLRFKVIGS
+458 GDLKFKVIGT

-508 SAVTKKMQ
+508 PAVAKKMQ
-516 EYILVQAD
+516 DFILVQAD
-524 VTRNNA
+524 VTSNTA
-530 EHQALLKQY
+530 AHQALLKRY

-544 PGILLFNAAG
+544 PGILLFNPAG
-554 DEQINQRVVGF
+554 EEQANQRVVGF
-565 MPPDRFLMRLNAAV
+565 MPPDRFLLRLNASA

>member
-1 MMLLRINTRINARL
+1 MMLFQAHSRINAW
-15 NALLI
+15 LLSAMAI
-20 AVTALVATL
+20 AASLL
-29 IFMQPASAQK
+29 LMLPASAQK

-47 FPVTVSWLENAT
+47 FPVTVSWLENRT
-59 QLRVNFL
+59 QLQVNFL
-66 TEKGYYLYQ
+66 TAKGYYLYQ

-82 MQGDDASQILP
+82 MQGDSASQTLT
-93 AVLPK
+93 ATLPK

-109 NMPIYRYPIEV
+109 NMPIYRHPIDV
-120 ILTLPGGSALA
+120 ILTLPGGAALA
-131 QKGQGVQI
+131 EKGQGIQI

-152 YPPSTLKFNIAAPG
+152 YPPTTLKFNIAAPG
-166 VQVMPMPDEAILGA
+166 VQVMPLPD
-180 ISSTSNQQASVTDR
+180 ASLPSPSAVANPNPSIGEG
-194 FVSLWQERDDVN
+194 FMGLWKERDDVN
-206 AIGRFLKDTPRSY
+206 AISRFLEETPTAY
-219 LFLAF
+219 LFIAF

-239 MLPILSSILFGANR
+239 MLPILSSIVFGTQG
-253 SEPIKKSRAIALASA
+253 SKPIKKSRAALLAAA
-268 YIFGMALMYALAG
+268 YILGMALMYALAG

-294 LQNPIVLSAFAL
+294 LQNPVVLIAFAIL
-306 LLLALAGSLFGFYN
+306 LLVLAGSLFGFYG
-320 LQFPQAW
+320 LSLPQSW
-327 QAYIDRLA
+327 HGHIDRIA
-335 GRQKGGSVYGAFA
+335 GRQKGGSIAGAFI
-348 LGGISTL
+348 LGGVSTL

-364 LAGILGFI
+364 LAGVLGFI

-392 GLPLLFIAV
+392 GLPLFFIAV
-401 EARMLIPS
+401 EARMLIPT

-415 GLQRVLGV
+415 GLQRVLGIMLIV
-423 LLVLLAA
+423 LAA
-430 WIISPIVLSNNSSS
+430 WIVSPIFLGNSPTESTSS
-444 GSASSGPARAEKQL
+444 GQARAEKQL
-458 GDLRFKVIGS
+458 GELKFKVIGS
-468 IEALQPFFE
+468 IEELQPFFE

-508 SAVTKKMQ
+508 PAVAKKMQ
-516 EYILVQAD
+516 EFILVQAD
-524 VTRNNA
+524 VTSNSA
-530 EHQALLKQY
+530 AHKALLKRY

-554 DEQINQRVVGF
+554 EEQTNQRVVGF
-565 MPPDRFLMRLNAAV
+565 MPPDRFLPRLNAAA

>member
-1 MMLLRINTRINARL
+1 MMLFQAHSRINAW
-15 NALLI
+15 LLYAI
-20 AVTALVATL
+20 AIAASFLL
-29 IFMQPASAQK
+29 MLPASAQK

-47 FPVTVSWLENAT
+47 FPVTVSWLENRT
-59 QLRVNFL
+59 QLQINFL
-66 TEKGYYLYQ
+66 TANGYYLYQ

-82 MQGDDASQILP
+82 MQGDGASQLLT
-93 AVLPK
+93 AALPK

-120 ILTLPGGSALA
+120 ILTLPGGAALA
-131 QKGQGVQI
+131 EKGQGIQI

-152 YPPSTLKFNIAAPG
+152 YPPTTLKFNIATPG
-166 VQVMPMPDEAILGA
+166 VQVMPMPDETTLNAS
-180 ISSTSNQQASVTDR
+180 SSTSNQQSSITDR
-194 FVSLWQERDDVN
+194 FIGLWQQRDDVN
-206 AIGRFLKDTPRSY
+206 AISQFLKETPTTY
-219 LFLAF
+219 LFIAF

-239 MLPILSSILFGANR
+239 MLPILSSIVFGTQG
-253 SEPIKKSRAIALASA
+253 SKPIKKSRAAVLAAA
-268 YIFGMALMYALAG
+268 YILGMALMYALAG

-320 LQFPQAW
+320 LQFPQSW
-327 QAYIDRLA
+327 QVYIDRIA
-335 GRQKGGSVYGAFA
+335 GRQKGGSITGAFI

-364 LAGILGFI
+364 LAGVLGFI

-392 GLPLLFIAV
+392 GLPLFFIAV
-401 EARMLIPS
+401 EARMLIPT

-415 GLQRVLGV
+415 GLQRVLGIM
-423 LLVLLAA
+423 LIMLAA
-430 WIISPIVLSNNSSS
+430 WIVSPILLSNTNSSS
-444 GSASSGPARAEKQL
+444 SNSGGLARSEKQL
-458 GDLRFKVIGS
+458 GDLKFRVIGT

-508 SAVTKKMQ
+508 PAVAKKMQ
-516 EYILVQAD
+516 EFILVQAD

-530 EHQALLKQY
+530 EHQALLKRF

-554 DEQINQRVVGF
+554 EEQSNQRVVGF
-565 MPPDRFLMRLNAAV
+565 MPPDRFLLRLNAAA

>member
-1 MMLLRINTRINARL
+1 MMLFQAHSRINAW
-15 NALLI
+15 LLSAI
-20 AVTALVATL
+20 AIAASFLL
-29 IFMQPASAQK
+29 MLPASAQK

-47 FPVTVSWLENAT
+47 FPVTVSWLENKT
-59 QLRVNFL
+59 QVQVNFL
-66 TEKGYYLYQ
+66 TAKGYYLYQ

-82 MQGDDASQILP
+82 MQGDGASQVLT

-109 NMPIYRYPIEV
+109 DMPIYRYPIEV
-120 ILTLPGGSALA
+120 VLTLPGGAALA
-131 QKGQGVQI
+131 EKGQGIQI

-152 YPPSTLKFNIAAPG
+152 YPPTTLKFNIAAPG
-166 VQVMPMPDEAILGA
+166 VQVMPLPDEVIQSASA
-180 ISSTSNQQASVTDR
+180 TSNQQQTVTDR
-194 FVSLWQERDDVN
+194 FMGLWQQRDDVN
-206 AIGRFLKDTPRSY
+206 AISQFLKETPTAY
-219 LFLAF
+219 LFIAF

-239 MLPILSSILFGANR
+239 MLPILSSIVFGTQG
-253 SEPIKKSRAIALASA
+253 SKPIKKSRAAVLAAA
-268 YIFGMALMYALAG
+268 YILGMALMYALAG

-320 LQFPQAW
+320 LQFPQSW
-327 QAYIDRLA
+327 QVYIDRIA
-335 GRQKGGSVYGAFA
+335 GRQKGGSITGAFI

-364 LAGILGFI
+364 LAGVLGFI

-392 GLPLLFIAV
+392 GLPLFFIAV
-401 EARMLIPS
+401 EARMLIPT

-415 GLQRVLGV
+415 GLQRVLGIM
-423 LLVLLAA
+423 LIMLAA
-430 WIISPIVLSNNSSS
+430 WIVSPILLSNTNSSS
-444 GSASSGPARAEKQL
+444 SNSGGLARSEKQL
-458 GDLRFKVIGS
+458 GNLKFKVIGT

-508 SAVTKKMQ
+508 PAVAKKMQ

-524 VTRNNA
+524 VTSNTA
-530 EHQALLKQY
+530 AHQALLKRY

-544 PGILLFNAAG
+544 PGILLFNPAG
-554 DEQINQRVVGF
+554 EEQTNQRVVGF
-565 MPPDRFLMRLNAAV
+565 MPPDRFLLRLNAAA

>member
-1 MMLLRINTRINARL
+1 MQFQAHSRTNAWLLAAIAIAGSFLLML
-15 NALLI
+15 
-20 AVTALVATL
+20 
-29 IFMQPASAQK
+29 PASAQK

-47 FPVTVSWLENAT
+47 FPVSVSWLENKT
-59 QLRVNFL
+59 QLQVNFL
-66 TEKGYYLYQ
+66 TAKGYYLYQ

-82 MQGDDASQILP
+82 MQGDGASQTLT
-93 AVLPK
+93 ATLPK
-98 AEVKFDETFQK
+98 SEVKFDETFQK

-120 ILTLPGGSALA
+120 ILTLPGGAALA
-131 QKGQGVQI
+131 EKAQGIQI

-152 YPPSTLKFNIAAPG
+152 YPPTTLKFNIAAPG
-166 VQVMPMPDEAILGA
+166 VQVMPLPDEATLSA
-180 ISSTSNQQASVTDR
+180 SSPTINQQTSVTDR
-194 FVSLWQERDDVN
+194 FMGLWQQRDDVN
-206 AIGRFLKDTPRSY
+206 AIGQFLKETPTAY
-219 LFLAF
+219 LFIAF

-239 MLPILSSILFGANR
+239 MLPILSSIVFGTQG
-253 SEPIKKSRAIALASA
+253 SKPIKKSRAAVLAAA

-294 LQNPIVLSAFAL
+294 LQNPIVLTAFAIL
-306 LLLALAGSLFGFYN
+306 LLVLAGSLFGFYG
-320 LQFPQAW
+320 LSFPQSW
-327 QAYIDRLA
+327 HRHIDRIA
-335 GRQKGGSVYGAFA
+335 GRQKGGSITGAFI
-348 LGGISTL
+348 LGGVSTL

-364 LAGILGFI
+364 LAGVLGFI

-392 GLPLLFIAV
+392 GLPLFFIAV
-401 EARMLIPS
+401 EARMLIPT

-415 GLQRVLGV
+415 GLQRVLGIM
-423 LLVLLAA
+423 LIMLAA
-430 WIISPIVLSNNSSS
+430 WIVSPIFLGNSPTE
-444 GSASSGPARAEKQL
+444 SASSGQARAEKQL
-458 GDLRFKVIGS
+458 GDLKFKVIGS

-498 KEMEIKTFAN
+498 KEMEIKTFQNA
-508 SAVTKKMQ
+508 AVAKKMQ
-516 EYILVQAD
+516 DFILVQAD
-524 VTRNNA
+524 VTRNTA

-544 PGILLFNAAG
+544 PGILLFNPAG
-554 DEQINQRVVGF
+554 EEQINQRVVGF
-565 MPPDRFLMRLNAAV
+565 MPPDRFLLRLNAAA

>member
-1 MMLLRINTRINARL
+1 MLYQAHSRINAW
-15 NALLI
+15 LLAAI
-20 AVTALVATL
+20 AIAASFLL
-29 IFMQPASAQK
+29 MLPASAQK

-47 FPVTVSWLENAT
+47 FPVTVSWLENKT
-59 QLRVNFL
+59 QLQVNLL
-66 TEKGYYLYQ
+66 TAKGYYLYQ

-82 MQGDDASQILP
+82 MQGDGASQTLT
-93 AVLPK
+93 ATLPK

-120 ILTLPGGSALA
+120 ILTLPGGAALA
-131 QKGQGVQI
+131 EKGQGIQI

-152 YPPSTLKFNIAAPG
+152 YPPTTLKFNIAAPG
-166 VQVMPMPDEAILGA
+166 VQVMPMPDEATLSA
-180 ISSTSNQQASVTDR
+180 SSPTINQQVSVTDR
-194 FVSLWQERDDVN
+194 FMGLWQQRDDVN
-206 AIGRFLKDTPRSY
+206 AIGQFLKETPTAY
-219 LFLAF
+219 LFIAF

-239 MLPILSSILFGANR
+239 MLPILSSIVFGTQG
-253 SEPIKKSRAIALASA
+253 SKPIKKSRAAVLAAA

-294 LQNPIVLSAFAL
+294 LQNPIVLTAFAIL
-306 LLLALAGSLFGFYN
+306 LLVLAGSLFGFYG
-320 LQFPQAW
+320 LSFPQSW
-327 QAYIDRLA
+327 YRHIDRIA
-335 GRQKGGSVYGAFA
+335 GRQKGGSITGAFI
-348 LGGISTL
+348 LGGVSTL

-364 LAGILGFI
+364 LAGVLGFI

-392 GLPLLFIAV
+392 GLPLFFIAV
-401 EARMLIPS
+401 EARMLIPT

-415 GLQRVLGV
+415 GLQRILGI
-423 LLVLLAA
+423 LLIVLAA
-430 WIISPIVLSNNSSS
+430 WIVSPIFLGNSPIESTSS
-444 GSASSGPARAEKQL
+444 GQARAEKRL
-458 GDLRFKVIGS
+458 GDLTFKVVGS

-508 SAVTKKMQ
+508 PVVAKKMQ

-524 VTRNNA
+524 VTRNTP

-544 PGILLFNAAG
+544 PGILLFNPAG
-554 DEQINQRVVGF
+554 EEYTNQRVVGF
-565 MPPDRFLMRLNAAV
+565 MPPDRFLLRLNAAAL
-579 P
+579 

>member
-1 MMLLRINTRINARL
+1 MMLFQAHSRINAW
-15 NALLI
+15 LLSAI
-20 AVTALVATL
+20 AIAASFLL
-29 IFMQPASAQK
+29 MLPASAQK

-47 FPVTVSWLENAT
+47 FPVTVSWLENKT
-59 QLRVNFL
+59 QVQVNFL
-66 TEKGYYLYQ
+66 TAKGYYLYQ

-82 MQGDDASQILP
+82 MQGDGASQVLT

-109 NMPIYRYPIEV
+109 DMPIYRYPIEV
-120 ILTLPGGSALA
+120 VLTLPGGAALA
-131 QKGQGVQI
+131 EKGQGIQI

-152 YPPSTLKFNIAAPG
+152 YPPTTLKFNIAAPG
-166 VQVMPMPDEAILGA
+166 VQVMPLPDEIIQSASA
-180 ISSTSNQQASVTDR
+180 TSNQQQSVTDR
-194 FVSLWQERDDVN
+194 FMGLWQQRDDVN
-206 AIGRFLKDTPRSY
+206 AISQFLKETPTAY
-219 LFLAF
+219 LFIAF

-239 MLPILSSILFGANR
+239 MLPILSSIVFGTQG
-253 SEPIKKSRAIALASA
+253 SKPIKKSRAAVLAAA
-268 YIFGMALMYALAG
+268 YILGMALMYALAG

-320 LQFPQAW
+320 LQFPQSW
-327 QAYIDRLA
+327 QVHIDQIA
-335 GRQKGGSVYGAFA
+335 GRQKGGSITGAFI

-364 LAGILGFI
+364 LAGVLGFI

-392 GLPLLFIAV
+392 GLPLFFIAV
-401 EARMLIPS
+401 EARMLIPT

-415 GLQRVLGV
+415 GLQRVLGIM
-423 LLVLLAA
+423 LIMLAA
-430 WIISPIVLSNNSSS
+430 WIVSPILLSNTNSSISNS
-444 GSASSGPARAEKQL
+444 GGLARSEKQL
-458 GDLRFKVIGS
+458 GDLKFKVIGT

-508 SAVTKKMQ
+508 PAVAKKMQ

-524 VTRNNA
+524 VTSNTA
-530 EHQALLKQY
+530 AHQALLKRY

-544 PGILLFNAAG
+544 PGILLFNPAG
-554 DEQINQRVVGF
+554 EEQTNQRVVGF
-565 MPPDRFLMRLNAAV
+565 MPPDRFLLRLNAAA

>member
-1 MMLLRINTRINARL
+1 MKQFQAHSRINAW
-15 NALLI
+15 LLSAI
-20 AVTALVATL
+20 AIAASFLL
-29 IFMQPASAQK
+29 MLPASAQK

-47 FPVTVSWLENAT
+47 FPVTVSWLENKT
-59 QLRVNFL
+59 QVQVNFL
-66 TEKGYYLYQ
+66 TAKGYYLYQ

-82 MQGDDASQILP
+82 MQGDGASQVLA

-109 NMPIYRYPIEV
+109 DMPIYRYPIEV
-120 ILTLPGGSALA
+120 VLTLPGGAALA
-131 QKGQGVQI
+131 EKGQGIQI

-152 YPPSTLKFNIAAPG
+152 YPPTTLKFNIAAPG
-166 VQVMPMPDEAILGA
+166 VQVMPLPDEAIQSA
-180 ISSTSNQQASVTDR
+180 SATSTQQQSVMDR
-194 FVSLWQERDDVN
+194 FMGLWQQRDDVN
-206 AIGRFLKDTPRSY
+206 AIGQFLKETPTTY
-219 LFLAF
+219 LFIAF

-239 MLPILSSILFGANR
+239 MLPILSSIVFGTQG
-253 SEPIKKSRAIALASA
+253 SKPIKKSRAAVLAAA
-268 YIFGMALMYALAG
+268 YILGMALMYALAG

-320 LQFPQAW
+320 LQFPQSW
-327 QAYIDRLA
+327 QVYIDRIA
-335 GRQKGGSVYGAFA
+335 GRQKGGSITGAFI

-364 LAGILGFI
+364 LAGVLGFI

-392 GLPLLFIAV
+392 GLPLFFIAV
-401 EARMLIPS
+401 EARMLIPT

-415 GLQRVLGV
+415 SLQRVLGIM
-423 LLVLLAA
+423 LIMLAA
-430 WIISPIVLSNNSSS
+430 WIVSPILLSNTNSLSS
-444 GSASSGPARAEKQL
+444 NSDGLARSEKQL
-458 GDLRFKVIGS
+458 GDLKFKVIGT

-508 SAVTKKMQ
+508 PAVAKKMQ

-524 VTRNNA
+524 VTSNTA
-530 EHQALLKQY
+530 AHQALLKRY

-544 PGILLFNAAG
+544 PGILLFNPAG
-554 DEQINQRVVGF
+554 EEQTNQRVVGF
-565 MPPDRFLMRLNAAV
+565 MPPDRFLLRLNAAA

>member
-1 MMLLRINTRINARL
+1 MTLFQVHSRINAW
-15 NALLI
+15 LLSAI
-20 AVTALVATL
+20 AIAASLL
-29 IFMQPASAQK
+29 LMLPASAQK

-47 FPVTVSWLENAT
+47 FPVTVSWLENKT
-59 QLRVNFL
+59 QLQVDFL
-66 TEKGYYLYQ
+66 TAKGYYLYQ

-82 MQGDDASQILP
+82 MQGDGASQVLK
-93 AVLPK
+93 ATLPK

-109 NMPIYRYPIEV
+109 NMPIYRHPIDV
-120 ILTLPGGSALA
+120 IMTLPGGAALA
-131 QKGQGVQI
+131 EKGQGIQI

-152 YPPSTLKFNIAAPG
+152 YPPTTLKFNIAAPG
-166 VQVMPMPDEAILGA
+166 VQVMPLPD
-180 ISSTSNQQASVTDR
+180 ASLPSPSAVANPNPSVGER
-194 FVSLWQERDDVN
+194 FMDLWKERDDVN
-206 AIGRFLKDTPRSY
+206 AISRFLEETPTAY
-219 LFLAF
+219 LFIAF

-239 MLPILSSILFGANR
+239 MLPILSSIVFGTQG
-253 SEPIKKSRAIALASA
+253 SKPIKKSRAAVLAAA
-268 YIFGMALMYALAG
+268 YILGMALMYALAG

-294 LQNPIVLSAFAL
+294 LQNPVVLIAFAIL
-306 LLLALAGSLFGFYN
+306 LLVLAGSLFGFYG
-320 LQFPQAW
+320 LSFPQSW
-327 QAYIDRLA
+327 HSHIDRIA
-335 GRQKGGSVYGAFA
+335 GRQKGGSVFGAFV

-364 LAGILGFI
+364 LAGVLGFI

-392 GLPLLFIAV
+392 GLPLFFIAV
-401 EARMLIPS
+401 EARMLIPT

-415 GLQRVLGV
+415 GLQRALGIMLIV
-423 LLVLLAA
+423 LAA
-430 WIISPIVLSNNSSS
+430 WIVSPIFIGNSPTE
-444 GSASSGPARAEKQL
+444 SASSGQARTEKQL
-458 GDLRFKVIGS
+458 GELKFKVIGS
-468 IEALQPFFE
+468 IEALQPFFD

-508 SAVTKKMQ
+508 PAVAKKMQ
-516 EYILVQAD
+516 DFILVQAD
-524 VTRNNA
+524 VTGNSA
-530 EHQALLKQY
+530 AHQALLKRY

-554 DEQINQRVVGF
+554 EEQINQRVVGF
-565 MPPDRFLMRLNAAV
+565 MPPDRFLLRLNAAA

>member
-1 MMLLRINTRINARL
+1 MLFQAHSRINAW
-15 NALLI
+15 LLSAI
-20 AVTALVATL
+20 AIAASFLL
-29 IFMQPASAQK
+29 MLPASAQK

-47 FPVTVSWLENAT
+47 FPVNVTWLENKT
-59 QLRVNFL
+59 QLQVNFL
-66 TEKGYYLYQ
+66 TAKGYYLYQ

-82 MQGDDASQILP
+82 MQGVGASQTLT
-93 AVLPK
+93 ATLPK

-109 NMPIYRYPIEV
+109 NMPIYRYPIDV
-120 ILTLPGGSALA
+120 ILTLPGGAALA
-131 QKGQGVQI
+131 EKGQGIQI

-152 YPPSTLKFNIAAPG
+152 YPPTTLKFNIAAPG
-166 VQVMPMPDEAILGA
+166 VQVMPLPDALLPSPSA
-180 ISSTSNQQASVTDR
+180 VPNPNPSVGER
-194 FVSLWQERDDVN
+194 FMDLWKERDDVN
-206 AIGRFLKDTPRSY
+206 AISRFLEETPTAY
-219 LFLAF
+219 LFIAF

-239 MLPILSSILFGANR
+239 MLPILSSIVFGTQG
-253 SEPIKKSRAIALASA
+253 SKPIKKSRAAVLAAA
-268 YIFGMALMYALAG
+268 YILGMALMYALAG

-294 LQNPIVLSAFAL
+294 LQNPVVLIAFAIL
-306 LLLALAGSLFGFYN
+306 LLVLAGSLFGFYG
-320 LQFPQAW
+320 LSLPQSW
-327 QAYIDRLA
+327 HSHIDRIA
-335 GRQKGGSVYGAFA
+335 GRQKGGSITGAFI
-348 LGGISTL
+348 LGGVSTL

-364 LAGILGFI
+364 LAGVLGFI

-392 GLPLLFIAV
+392 GLPLFFIAV
-401 EARMLIPS
+401 EARMLIPT

-415 GLQRVLGV
+415 GLQRVLGIMLIV
-423 LLVLLAA
+423 LAA
-430 WIISPIVLSNNSSS
+430 WIVSPILLGSTNSSS
-444 GSASSGPARAEKQL
+444 SNNGGLARSEKQL
-458 GDLRFKVIGS
+458 GELKFKVIGS

-498 KEMEIKTFAN
+498 KEMEMKTFAN
-508 SAVTKKMQ
+508 PAVAKKMQ
-516 EYILVQAD
+516 DFILVQAD
-524 VTRNNA
+524 VTSNSPA
-530 EHQALLKQY
+530 HQALLKRY

-554 DEQINQRVVGF
+554 EEQTNRRVVGF
-565 MPPDRFLMRLNAAV
+565 MPPDRFLSRLNAVA

>member
-1 MMLLRINTRINARL
+1 MMIFQAHSRINAWL
-15 NALLI
+15 LSAIGIAASFLLI
-20 AVTALVATL
+20 L
-29 IFMQPASAQK
+29 PASAQK

-47 FPVTVSWLENAT
+47 FPVTVSWLENKT
-59 QLRVNFL
+59 QLQVNFL
-66 TEKGYYLYQ
+66 TAKGYYLYQ

-82 MQGDDASQILP
+82 MQGDGTSQTLM
-93 AVLPK
+93 AALPK

-109 NMPIYRYPIEV
+109 DMPIYRYPIDV
-120 ILTLPGGSALA
+120 VLTLPGGAALA
-131 QKGQGVQI
+131 EKGQGIQI

-152 YPPSTLKFNIAAPG
+152 YPPTTLKFNIAAPG
-166 VQVMPMPDEAILGA
+166 VQVMPLPDEVIQSASA
-180 ISSTSNQQASVTDR
+180 TSNQQQSVTDR
-194 FVSLWQERDDVN
+194 FMGLWQQRDDVN
-206 AIGRFLKDTPRSY
+206 AIGQFLKETPTAY
-219 LFLAF
+219 LFIAF

-239 MLPILSSILFGANR
+239 MLPILSSIVFGTQG
-253 SEPIKKSRAIALASA
+253 SKPIKKSRAAVLAAA
-268 YIFGMALMYALAG
+268 YILGMALMYALAG

-294 LQNPIVLSAFAL
+294 LQNPIVLIAFAIL
-306 LLLALAGSLFGFYN
+306 LLVLAGSLFGFYG
-320 LQFPQAW
+320 LSLPQSW
-327 QAYIDRLA
+327 HKHIDRIA
-335 GRQKGGSVYGAFA
+335 GRQKGGSITGAFI
-348 LGGISTL
+348 LGGVSTL

-364 LAGILGFI
+364 LAGVLGFI

-392 GLPLLFIAV
+392 GLPLFFIAV
-401 EARMLIPS
+401 EARMLIPT

-415 GLQRVLGV
+415 GLQRVLGIM
-423 LLVLLAA
+423 LIMLAA
-430 WIISPIVLSNNSSS
+430 WIVSPILLSNTNSSS
-444 GSASSGPARAEKQL
+444 SNSGGLARSEKQL
-458 GDLRFKVIGS
+458 GDLKFKVIGT

-508 SAVTKKMQ
+508 PAVAKKMQ
-516 EYILVQAD
+516 DFILVQAD
-524 VTRNNA
+524 VTSNTA
-530 EHQALLKQY
+530 AHQALLKRY

-544 PGILLFNAAG
+544 PGILLFNPAG
-554 DEQINQRVVGF
+554 EEQTNQRVVGF
-565 MPPDRFLMRLNAAV
+565 MPPDRFLLRLNAAA

>member
-1 MMLLRINTRINARL
+1 MTLFQAHSRINAW
-15 NALLI
+15 LLSAI
-20 AVTALVATL
+20 AIAASFLL
-29 IFMQPASAQK
+29 MLPASAQK

-47 FPVTVSWLENAT
+47 FPVTVSWLENKT
-59 QLRVNFL
+59 QVQVNFL
-66 TEKGYYLYQ
+66 TAKGYYLYQ

-82 MQGDDASQILP
+82 MQADGASQTLT
-93 AVLPK
+93 ATLPK

-120 ILTLPGGSALA
+120 VLTLPGGAALA
-131 QKGQGVQI
+131 EKGQGIQI

-152 YPPSTLKFNIAAPG
+152 YPPTTLKFNIAAPG
-166 VQVMPMPDEAILGA
+166 VQVMPMPDEAILSA
-180 ISSTSNQQASVTDR
+180 SNSISNQQTSGADR
-194 FVSLWQERDDVN
+194 FLGLWQQRDDVN
-206 AIGRFLKDTPRSY
+206 AIGSFLKETPNSY

-253 SEPIKKSRAIALASA
+253 SEPIKKSRAITLASA

-306 LLLALAGSLFGFYN
+306 LLLALGGSLFGFYN

-327 QAYIDRLA
+327 QAYVDRLA
-335 GRQKGGSVYGAFA
+335 GRQKGGSVVGAFI

-364 LAGILGFI
+364 LAGVLGFI

-401 EARMLIPS
+401 EARILIPS

-415 GLQRVLGV
+415 TLQRLLGV
-423 LLVLLAA
+423 MLVLLAA
-430 WIISPIVLSNNSSS
+430 WIVSPIFLGNSPTESPSS
-444 GSASSGPARAEKQL
+444 GQSRAEKRL
-458 GDLRFKVIGS
+458 GDLTFKVIGS
-468 IEALQPFFE
+468 TEALQPFFD

-498 KEMEIKTFAN
+498 KEMEIKTFQNA
-508 SAVTKKMQ
+508 AVAKKMQ
-516 EYILVQAD
+516 DFILVQAD
-524 VTRNNA
+524 VTRNTA

-544 PGILLFNAAG
+544 PGILLFNPAG
-554 DEQINQRVVGF
+554 EEQTNQRVVGF
-565 MPPDRFLMRLNAAV
+565 MPPDRFLLRLNAAA